1 MDSIFENLPNFII
14 YIILG
19 FLFLRV
25 FKYMCTLKNSNEY
38 EHVLMESILVGF
50 ILKQG
55 YNLIIPSINDTIDII
70 IMIIITI
77 IIAILFAKLY
87 SSKFIDKFLYMMGV
101 HRTRNKYI
109 WKDIEDQDYRIVVD
123 VFNPDTNEAYHGV
136 VIYYEEFKEHP
147 QIVLNYYQYFEN
159 WHNGK
164 VTMDFSKNPNKVVIV
179 DTEQFSRV
187 TISYDKNSHK
197 IKPLIKNR
205 DSKKIANKRIG
216 LK

>member
-1 MDSIFENLPNFII
+1 MDSIFENLPNYII

-38 EHVLMESILVGF
+38 EHVLMESVLVGF
-50 ILKQG
+50 ILKQF
-55 YNLIIPSINDTIDII
+55 YDLFPSINDAIDII
-70 IMIIITI
+70 GMTIATI
-77 IIAILFAKLY
+77 IIAVIFAKFY
-87 SSKFIDKFLYMMGV
+87 SSKFIDKILCMMGV

-109 WKDIEDQDYRIVVD
+109 WKDIEDPDYRIVAD

-197 IKPLIKNR
+197 IKPLIKK
-205 DSKKIANKRIG
+205 DTVKKITDKRNS
-216 LK
+216 